1 MDRREQCI
9 LNNRRYRQRMRREM
23 EHLRRMKQYFMQ
35 NHSEIYQTFA
45 TEDTQAAADTA
56 FQSYTVSVDRREQCI
71 LNNRRYRQRMKTEL
85 EFLRQMN
92 KYFHERYYEFYQKFI
107 MEDGEDCAGVSEANE

>member
-1 MDRREQCI
+1 
-9 LNNRRYRQRMRREM
+9 M

-107 MEDGEDCAGVSEANE
+107 MEDGQLAAAAERTGTVNGNYKLNSNIEPQKNQH